1 MGTGSSNLLRYDSR
15 PLTVIAVIVLG
26 ALVGCTEVDRRP
38 IKASAEALD
47 QQDFDQ
53 AMLLANEAIE
63 DNPNGPNAAEALYL
77 RGRAYEQHP
86 VTSQAQLQA
95 NMQAA
100 RLSYVEALKHNPS
113 AKLTT
118 YIQTSLGKVALYQ
131 DDFTTAI
138 QQLTAAYASIGDPSL
153 QPAVLYHLAKAQQRA
168 GQFAQAD
175 VNFLA
180 VMQRYPTSAWATKAK
195 ETRGS
200 RSFYVQLA
208 VYQNPAQADAATK
221 TLRSRGIEPKRF
233 LDSQNRQLLRSGP
246 YASYEDAKKMRQKT
260 LDLYPDAVI
269 VP

>member
-1 MGTGSSNLLRYDSR
+1 MGSARSTLLDTDSR
-15 PLTVIAVIVLG
+15 PLTIIAAIILG
-26 ALVGCTEVDRRP
+26 ALLGCTSTDRRP
-38 IKASAEALD
+38 IKASASAFD

-53 AMLLANEAIE
+53 AILLANEAIE
-63 DNPNGPNAAEALYL
+63 DSPSGPNTAEALYL

-86 VTSQAQLQA
+86 VTGQAQLQA

-100 RLSYVEALKHNPS
+100 RLSYIEALKHSPS
-113 AKLTT
+113 AKLTA
-118 YIQTSLGKVALYQ
+118 YIHTSLGKVALYQ

-138 QQLTAAYASIGDPSL
+138 QQFTAAYASIGEPGL

-180 VMQRYPTSAWATKAK
+180 VIQRYPSSVWATKAK

-208 VYQNPAQADAATK
+208 VYQNAAQADAATK

-233 LDSQNRQLLRSGP
+233 LDSQNRQLLRTGP
-246 YASYEDAKKMRQKT
+246 YNSYEEARKMRQKA
-260 LDLYPDAVI
+260 LDLYPDATI
-269 VP
+269 IP